1 MGRIKTKGIKR
12 TALGLFAKDQ
22 DLFSEDFQENKTI
35 IKEAIP
41 GKKSRNQVAG
51 YLSRLK
57 RNNKRILSEN
67 E

>member
-12 TALGLFAKDQ
+12 TALNLFGKGQ
-22 DLFSEDFQENKTI
+22 EVFSEDFQENKTI
-35 IKEAIP
+35 LKETIP
-41 GKKSRNQVAG
+41 GKKTRNQVAG

-57 RNNKRILSEN
+57 RNNKRIISED

>member
-1 MGRIKTKGIKR
+1 MGRIKTKAVKG
-12 TALGLFAKDQ
+12 TALSLFEKGR
-22 DLFSEDFQENKTI
+22 DLFSEDFEENKKTL
-35 IKEAIP
+35 
-41 GKKSRNQVAG
+41 GDSLSFKKTRNQVAG

>member
-1 MGRIKTKGIKR
+1 MGRIKTKAIKG
-12 TALGLFAKDQ
+12 TAQGLFAKDQ
-22 DLFSEDFQENKTI
+22 DIFSEDFQENKTI
-35 IKEAIP
+35 LKEVIP
-41 GKKSRNQVAG
+41 GKKTRNQVAG